1 MKKGHHRRPPVDS
14 VEPEDMGRIVPL
26 RAPPAGRS
34 ATSLQPTVLRLRSQV
49 ALIQGYAGLLDSL
62 SPIMQARIFMAIM
75 KTSEELI
82 QLLEPYRTAGADA
95 KPSLHD
101 YRSTRMRTHQLLA
114 EYRLLLTQLKAEV
127 AGQRSLGDALT
138 GTGGP
143 HPPDPH

>member
-1 MKKGHHRRPPVDS
+1 MRKPHRRQPLPIDAL
-14 VEPEDMGRIVPL
+14 EPGMGRIVPL
-26 RAPPAGRS
+26 RAPPAGLS
-34 ATSLQPTVLRLRSQV
+34 ASSLQPTVLRLRSQV

-62 SPIMQARIFMAIM
+62 SPVMQARIFMAII
-75 KTSEELI
+75 KTSEELV
-82 QLLEPYRTAGADA
+82 QLLEPFRAVAADG

-114 EYRLLLTQLKAEV
+114 EYRLLLTQLKREV

-143 HPPDPH
+143 HPSLPR